1 MLSEKDKFYLSKFFP
16 GQYNPQAFI
25 AGSNSFAPSKSFSIG
40 KSFTNAYSWSTSDW
54 LPIGTNAYLVVLY
67 MPSMSV
73 FYSDWAPYGTS
84 MQMSGFVMFQTNSL
98 ASNIQPLMFHNPD
111 ETQTFDDFYG
121 TGATFGANK
130 FVWSGQLELDI
141 VTPAANLVGAAF
153 TGTIPYSSL
162 ITKTGG
168 ITVQDLM
175 DIAQDTT
182 TQQSKFKLTSA
193 MTNDTLGAATYP
205 NVVENPQSHQWSYLA
220 AEKVAYVI
228 LQRASSSITDNTN
241 KTYSLIGN

>member
-1 MLSEKDKFYLSKFFP
+1 
-16 GQYNPQAFI
+16 
-25 AGSNSFAPSKSFSIG
+25 
-40 KSFTNAYSWSTSDW
+40 
-54 LPIGTNAYLVVLY
+54 

-73 FYSDWAPYGTS
+73 FYADWPPYTIS
-84 MQMSGFVMFQTNSL
+84 TQLSGFVMFQTNSL
-98 ASNIQPLMFHNPD
+98 AANVAPLMFHSPD
-111 ETQTFDDFYG
+111 ESESFDDFYG

-153 TGTIPYSSL
+153 TGTIPYASM
-162 ITKTGG
+162 IPKTGG
-168 ITVQDLM
+168 VTVQDLM

-205 NVVENPQSHQWSYLA
+205 NTVENPLGHQWSYLA

-228 LQRASSSITDNTN
+228 LQKASSSITDNTS